1 MYAPAPGSKAEP
13 PLEHTISAEKLT
25 ITYTPL
31 SRAEW
36 FNNPKAHIDID
47 HLNEDDP
54 NNK

>member
-31 SRAEW
+31 SRA
-36 FNNPKAHIDID
+36 IDID

-54 NNK
+54 NNKSNKDRVSI